1 MIPIRDENPS
11 RTFPLVTLTII
22 IANVM
27 IFFYQLF
34 LPREALGAFIGEY
47 AAIPNLLMHGQNL
60 HAIVT
65 SMFLHGGFLHLA
77 GNMLY
82 LWIFGDNVESLCGHF
97 RFLLFYLLCGL
108 AAFLGHFI
116 TQPFSTV
123 PMLGASGAIS
133 GVLGAYFLR
142 FPRANVVVVIPL
154 FFFLWPTF
162 HIPAVIVLGLWFIY
176 QIWNGISIP
185 SVGGGVAWFAHI
197 GGFVAGLLLIR
208 TFEYRRRAGYF
219 RF

>member
-1 MIPIRDENPS
+1 MIPIRDENPRRIS
-11 RTFPLVTLTII
+11 PLITLTII

-27 IFFYQLF
+27 IFVYQLF
-34 LPREALGAFIGEY
+34 LPREALGAFIQQY
-47 AAIPNLLMHGQNL
+47 AAIPNLLIHGQNL
-60 HAIVT
+60 QAIVT
-65 SMFLHGGFLHLA
+65 SMFLHGGVLHLA

-97 RFLLFYLLCGL
+97 RFLLFYLLCGF

-116 TQPFSTV
+116 TEPFSTV

-154 FFFLWPTF
+154 FFFIWPTF
-162 HIPAVIVLGLWFIY
+162 HVPAVIVLGLWFIY

-185 SVGGGVAWFAHI
+185 TVGGGVAWFAHI

-208 TFEYRRRAGYF
+208 AFEQRRRAGYF

>member
-1 MIPIRDENPS
+1 MIPIRDENPRRIS
-11 RTFPLVTLTII
+11 PLITLTII

-27 IFFYQLF
+27 IFVYQLF
-34 LPREALGAFIGEY
+34 LPREALGAFIQQY
-47 AAIPNLLMHGQNL
+47 AAIPNLLIHGQNL

-65 SMFLHGGFLHLA
+65 SMFLHGGVLHLA

-97 RFLLFYLLCGL
+97 RFLLFYLLCGF

-116 TQPFSTV
+116 TEPFSTV

-154 FFFLWPTF
+154 FFFIWPTF
-162 HIPAVIVLGLWFIY
+162 HVPAVIVLGLWFIY

-185 SVGGGVAWFAHI
+185 TVGGGVAWFAHI

-208 TFEYRRRAGYF
+208 AFEQRRRAGYF

>member
-1 MIPIRDENPS
+1 MIPIRDENPRRIS
-11 RTFPLVTLTII
+11 PLITLTII

-27 IFFYQLF
+27 IFVYQLF
-34 LPREALGAFIGEY
+34 LPREALGAFIQQY
-47 AAIPNLLMHGQNL
+47 AAIPNLLIHGQNL

-65 SMFLHGGFLHLA
+65 SMFLHGGVLHLA

-97 RFLLFYLLCGL
+97 RFLLFYLLCGF

-116 TQPFSTV
+116 TEPFSTV

-154 FFFLWPTF
+154 FFFIWPTF
-162 HIPAVIVLGLWFIY
+162 HVPAVIVLGLWFIY

-185 SVGGGVAWFAHI
+185 AVGGGVAWFAHI
-197 GGFVAGLLLIR
+197 GGFVAGLLLVR
-208 TFEYRRRAGYF
+208 AFEQRRRAGYF